1 MTEQSIQKRARLL
14 DEKIKTLQRF
24 DRDDELK
31 DFIRGKELYA
41 IKKRKYYLAYGDHI
55 KTFEDFLRE
64 TKIDEE
70 NVERPIIGFGR
81 TKAYDLIKWYD
92 LNKDVPNRVRG
103 IEYTKWKQLLPYI
116 TKENRNDMILMARGP
131 ADHFKEF
138 IKELKGRPTT
148 DRCDHELYKEKWI
161 YLVKCS
167 NCGKMWRKPKTL
179 DK

>member
-1 MTEQSIQKRARLL
+1 MSEESIQKRARLL
-14 DEKIKTLQRF
+14 DEKIKKLQQF

-55 KTFEDFLRE
+55 KTFEDFLKE

-70 NVERPIIGFGR
+70 GIERPIIGFRR

-92 LNKDVPNRVRG
+92 VNKDDPQRVRG

-116 TKENRNDMILMARGP
+116 NNDNKDDMVLTARGP
-131 ADHFKEF
+131 ADHFGEF
-138 IKELKGRPTT
+138 IRELKGKPTK
-148 DRCDHELYKEKWI
+148 DKCDCQQFKDTQIHLI
-161 YLVKCS
+161 KCS
-167 NCGKMWRKPKTL
+167 NCGRVWRDTTKK
-179 DK
+179 